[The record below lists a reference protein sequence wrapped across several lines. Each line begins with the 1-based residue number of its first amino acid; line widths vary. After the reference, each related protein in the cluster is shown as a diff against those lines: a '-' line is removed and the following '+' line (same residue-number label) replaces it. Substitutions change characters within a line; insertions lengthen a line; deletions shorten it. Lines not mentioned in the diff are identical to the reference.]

1 MITNRKRAG
10 RTTTTPDLSRQDE
23 LRQLLQDRRREI
35 VAALHDRIKG
45 VRAEHSTLLTAGGL
59 DEEEASEADVQGDIE
74 LALIEMKAET
84 LSRVDEALVRLDEGL
99 YGRCD
104 SCGEDIAPA
113 RLRALPF
120 AVRCRDCE
128 EEAEAE
134 RVRSRTVEERGSW
147 LRGFQDPSESAV
159 RTSGR

>member
-1 MITNRKRAG
+1 MATTTKRAS
-10 RTTTTPDLSRQDE
+10 RAATTPDISRQDE
-23 LRQLLQDRRREI
+23 LGQLLEDRRREI
-35 VAALHDRIKG
+35 LATLHDRMKG
-45 VRAEHSTLLTAGGL
+45 VRAEGSAQIAAGVL

-84 LSRVDEALVRLDEGL
+84 LRRIDQALERLDAGL

-104 SCGEDIAPA
+104 SCGEDIAHA

-128 EEAEAE
+128 ELHETVRARTRTADDRRVE
-134 RVRSRTVEERGSW
+134 RYERS
-147 LRGFQDPSESAV
+147 
-159 RTSGR
+159 